1 MMFSRCVL
9 VYLLVVLTRS
19 QQPTFGIARN
29 VTELLCI
36 PTLQTGSTENG
47 IFESWI
53 TVEFCVVFDPGKQWI
68 MSARP
73 PFL

>member
-1 MMFSRCVL
+1 MMFSQCVL

-36 PTLQTGSTENG
+36 PSLQTGSTEKWH
-47 IFESWI
+47 F
-53 TVEFCVVFDPGKQWI
+53 
-68 MSARP
+68 
-73 PFL
+73 